1 MKSLNSLV
9 ILILVSV
16 LFVSCF
22 SAGNP
27 EKTAEKFLTAINER
41 NFEEAKS
48 YGTPETVKLVEMLEQ
63 LTKVMDNPN
72 AEPPVK
78 YEILRHTEDGDS
90 AIVYFRESGSDIDQE
105 LKLKKVDGEWMV
117 HVTKEDMA
125 IKDPGP
131 GSAEEEEGYWSDEQ
145 DTTGVSPDTTFV
157 E

>member
-1 MKSLNSLV
+1 MKSFNAIFKLM
-9 ILILVSV
+9 LVSV
-16 LFVSCF
+16 FFVSCF

-41 NFEEAKS
+41 KFDEAKS
-48 YGTPETVKLVEMLEQ
+48 YGTPETVKLVDMLEQ
-63 LTKVMDNPN
+63 LTKVMDNPD

-78 YEILRHTEDGDS
+78 YEIIRHTEAGDS
-90 AIVYFRESGSDIDQE
+90 AIVYFRESGSDIEQE
-105 LKLKKVDGEWMV
+105 LKMKKMDGEWMV

-131 GSAEEEEGYWSDEQ
+131 GSAEEEEGYWSDEADTSGAQ
-145 DTTGVSPDTTFV
+145 IDTTSV